1 MTTYKNIHGKR
12 VKTFATDLDNAEAEG
27 QIFFSEAAI
36 GREFK
41 TVVSSAAWHST
52 GSLLSDR
59 GFLSSSGTQTASWVA
74 GGFDTESPPNYF
86 SATEEYNGSGW
97 TSGGNL
103 PAALYGAGAAGT
115 QTAGLIFGG
124 ANSSD
129 TKQSAT
135 ATYNGSSWSA
145 TPNSMNTGRD
155 QIVGGGVQTSALAV
169 GGRTSAAML
178 TNMEEWNGTSWSNL
192 TAMSQAR
199 GYAQANGPETA
210 FFIAGGATGDNGG
223 GPMTN
228 LTEEYDGS
236 SLSSGANINTARSA
250 GGAAG
255 DSSAGLIWGGW
266 TGASPGL
273 ALNCETYDGTSWTE
287 TADLANHKRG
297 TGSGAGTSNTAAIA
311 AGSYGPPSSTTS
323 EEFNVTVNTITAA
336 AWASGGAL
344 PAVNNG
350 LAGAGTQTAALGF
363 GSRTPGQDQATY
375 EYDGS
380 SWSSGGSLGTPIG
393 NGNGA
398 GTQTAGLSFGGGPS
412 GGNST
417 DSREY
422 NGTSWT
428 AGNSMNNAKAL
439 AAGTGTQT
447 AALVSHGTP
456 HPNTVSEEYNGTSWT
471 AGGTVGTARYN
482 VGAGGTSSAAVAF
495 GGFPPS
501 TYNNASEDYDG
512 SSWTAGNSLS
522 NKRGLYNGGDG
533 ANTNYV
539 YATGGDAS
547 GAPLGSDT
555 NAVEIYNGTNWS
567 TAPNLSNGRRS
578 GASGVAGSSSLS
590 IFFGGRTGGSD
601 QNKTEEFTGETTA
614 LNLKTITDS

>member
-1 MTTYKNIHGKR
+1 MTDYKTIRGKK
-12 VKTFATDLDNAEAEG
+12 VKFFETDLGNEQAEG
-27 QIFFSEAAI
+27 QLFFQNTA
-36 GREFK
+36 REMK
-41 TVVSSAAWHST
+41 IAVSSAAW
-52 GSLLSDR
+52 
-59 GFLSSSGTQTASWVA
+59 SSGAPVITGRLNCASGSTPRDA
-74 GGFDTESPPNYF
+74 SIIFGGFATPS
-86 SATEEYNGSGW
+86 SQSLTEEYNGSGW
-97 TSGGNL
+97 TENGNL
-103 PAALYGAGAAGT
+103 NTARQQFPGFGT
-115 QTAGLIFGG
+115 QTAAVGAGG
-124 ANSSD
+124 YVNGSGDVANVEE
-129 TKQSAT
+129 
-135 ATYNGSSWSA
+135 YNGSSWSEVTDIPGA
-145 TPNSMNTGRD
+145 RRGQAGFGTLTAGVICGGAPNSN
-155 QIVGGGVQTSALAV
+155 QT
-169 GGRTSAAML
+169 
-178 TNMEEWNGTSWSNL
+178 
-192 TAMSQAR
+192 
-199 GYAQANGPETA
+199 
-210 FFIAGGATGDNGG
+210 F
-223 GPMTN
+223 
-228 LTEEYDGS
+228 EYDGT
-236 SLSSGANINTARSA
+236 NWTA
-250 GGAAG
+250 GGNLPVGQDRTDVAGTGTLTAGLVAAG
-255 DSSAGLIWGGW
+255 DTTESSTYNGTAWTDVGNTNVPHDGGADTGLQTAAVIISGFPAPQSPPVSTACETFDG
-266 TGASPGL
+266 TTFATTATVAQGVYGMGNGGASG
-273 ALNCETYDGTSWTE
+273 
-287 TADLANHKRG
+287 
-297 TGSGAGTSNTAAIA
+297 TAALKC
-311 AGSYGPPSSTTS
+311 AGSRNPGVESST
-323 EEFNVTVNTITAA
+323 EEFNVTVSAVTAA
-336 AWASGGAL
+336 AWASGGNL

-350 LAGAGTQTAALGF
+350 LAGCGTQTAALGF

-380 SWSSGGSLGTPIG
+380 AWTSGGSLGTPIG

-422 NGTSWT
+422 NGSSWT

-447 AALVSHGTP
+447 AALVSHGSP

-482 VGAGGTSSAAVAF
+482 VGAGGTSGGAVAF
-495 GGFPPS
+495 GGYPPS
-501 TYNNASEDYDG
+501 TYNAASEDYDG
-512 SSWTAGNSLS
+512 SSWTAGNSLL

-578 GASGVAGSSSLS
+578 GASGAAGSSSLS

-601 QNKTEEFTGETTA
+601 QNKTEEFTGETTS

>member
-1 MTTYKNIHGKR
+1 MTDYKNIRGKK
-12 VKTFATDLDNAEAEG
+12 VKFLTSDLSNEQAEG
-27 QIFFSEAAI
+27 QIFYSDTDND
-36 GREFK
+36 FK
-41 TVVSSAAWHST
+41 TVVASAAW
-52 GSLLSDR
+52 
-59 GFLSSSGTQTASWVA
+59 SSSANMLTARGLGGGAGTPTSAFVASGYTTTIVA
-74 GGFDTESPPNYF
+74 N
-86 SATEEYNGSGW
+86 TEEYNGTGFSSGANVGTARSQTAGAGTETAGLIAGGFAPPSVGNAEEYNG
-97 TSGGNL
+97 TSWSEQNDMNVERRTMSGTAGTQT
-103 PAALYGAGAAGT
+103 AALFFGGYRDITPTPNGAMNSTESYNGTSFTNEPALNTAVWQNTGSGIQTAAVSVGGPPTQTEHYDGSSWTTNAAINTAKIAAGAAGT
-115 QTAGLIFGG
+115 TSNIVVFGG
-124 ANSSD
+124 TTDGGD
-129 TKQSAT
+129 T
-135 ATYNGSSWSA
+135 GL
-145 TPNSMNTGRD
+145 TG
-155 QIVGGGVQTSALAV
+155 T
-169 GGRTSAAML
+169 
-178 TNMEEWNGTSWSNL
+178 
-192 TAMSQAR
+192 
-199 GYAQANGPETA
+199 
-210 FFIAGGATGDNGG
+210 
-223 GPMTN
+223 
-228 LTEEYDGS
+228 TE
-236 SLSSGANINTARSA
+236 L
-250 GGAAG
+250 
-255 DSSAGLIWGGW
+255 
-266 TGASPGL
+266 
-273 ALNCETYDGTSWTE
+273 YDGTSWSE
-287 TADLANHKRG
+287 VADMAVARRG
-297 TGSGAGTSNTAAIA
+297 LGKAGTYNNAIAMGGLGPAKSNT
-311 AGSYGPPSSTTS
+311 
-323 EEFNVTVNTITAA
+323 EEFNVSTSITTAA
-336 AWASGGAL
+336 AWASGGNL

-350 LAGAGTQTAALGF
+350 LAGCGIQTAALGF

-380 SWSSGGSLGTPIG
+380 SWTSGGSLGTPIG

-412 GGNST
+412 GGTST

-422 NGTSWT
+422 NGSSWT

-471 AGGTVGTARYN
+471 SGGTVGTARYN

-495 GGFPPS
+495 GGYPPS
-501 TYNNASEDYDG
+501 TYNAASEDYDG

-555 NAVEIYNGTNWS
+555 NAVEIYNGTNWA
-567 TAPNLSNGRRS
+567 TAPNLTNGRRS
-578 GASGVAGSSSLS
+578 GASGAGGTSSLS